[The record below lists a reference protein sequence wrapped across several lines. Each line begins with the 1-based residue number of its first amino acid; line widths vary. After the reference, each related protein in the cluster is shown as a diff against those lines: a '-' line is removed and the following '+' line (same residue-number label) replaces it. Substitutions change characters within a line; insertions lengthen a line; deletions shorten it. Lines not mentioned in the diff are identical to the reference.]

1 MYTDLRQWIWIRKQ
15 ILEQGVSRRQIAREI
30 PIDRKTVAKI
40 ARHPAP
46 LGYRRSK
53 PYWRPAIRPH
63 VHEIQALLRQNEAL
77 PKRDRLNVMDMYLKL
92 KADCGYAGSYSAL
105 RDYVRQHSGPPVP
118 PVDVWG
124 DVYEMLT
131 KLPKRDAIAL
141 LDLLSKSDKPV
152 VSERKA
158 KELISKCGGLFEARL
173 SRKHEHQKLKEE
185 ATVKWIHDVLQKSK
199 SQDEIKQDIGAI
211 PDFEKLLDQVYTG
224 GLKKRNKAMSVL
236 ASAHGMS
243 ARTICKILNIS
254 RGAAR
259 RYLKDFEVGG
269 VKQMNVRQCKVP
281 TKSNNECI
289 RKAVLATLHEPPSA
303 YGINRTSWKC
313 DDLLSV
319 LTTKGTKISR
329 SVLAEIVKKEG
340 FKWKTARVVL
350 TSKDP
355 EYREKLTNIQDIL
368 GALKDDEA
376 FFSIDEYGPFSIK
389 MKGGRKLVAPGEH
402 FTIPQWQKSRGKL
415 IMTAALEL
423 SSNQVTHFYSE
434 KKNTDEMI
442 KMADLLVDRYRD
454 CSKIWLSWDAAS
466 WHISK
471 KLNEHI
477 ESINEKAALNGGPA
491 LATAPLPAGAQF
503 LNVIESVFSGLARNV
518 IHHSDYRSAD
528 EAKQAIDKYFE
539 SRNSHFLHNP
549 KRAGKKIWGKER
561 VISRFDDAN
570 NCKDPRYR

>member
-1 MYTDLRQWIWIRKQ
+1 VWGEVYEML
-15 ILEQGVSRRQIAREI
+15 V
-30 PIDRKTVAKI
+30 
-40 ARHPAP
+40 
-46 LGYRRSK
+46 
-53 PYWRPAIRPH
+53 
-63 VHEIQALLRQNEAL
+63 AL
-77 PKRDRLNVMDMYLKL
+77 PKRDAK
-92 KADCGYAGSYSAL
+92 
-105 RDYVRQHSGPPVP
+105 
-118 PVDVWG
+118 
-124 DVYEMLT
+124 
-131 KLPKRDAIAL
+131 AL
-141 LDLLSKSDKPV
+141 LRLISNSDKPV

-158 KELISKCGGLFEARL
+158 KELISKCQNLFEARL
-173 SRKHEHQKLKEE
+173 SRKHKRRKLKEE
-185 ATVKWIHDVLQKSK
+185 ATAKWIHDVLKKSK
-199 SQDEIKQDIGAI
+199 SQDEIKQDIGDI

-224 GLKKRNKAMSVL
+224 GLTRRNKAMCVL
-236 ASAHGMS
+236 ASAHGIS

-254 RGAAR
+254 RGSVR

-269 VKQMNVRQCKVP
+269 VKQLNARQCKVP
-281 TKSNNECI
+281 RKSDNECI
-289 RKAVLATLHEPPSA
+289 RRTVLATLHEPPSA
-303 YGINRTSWKC
+303 YGINRTSWKH

-319 LTTKGTKISR
+319 LATKGTKISCG
-329 SVLAEIVKKEG
+329 VLAEILKKEG
-340 FKWKTARVVL
+340 FKWKAARVVL

-355 EYREKLTNIQDIL
+355 EYREKLTNIQEIL

-376 FFSIDEYGPFSIK
+376 FFSIDEYGPFSVK
-389 MKGGRKLVAPGEH
+389 MKGGRKLVAPGEE
-402 FTIPQWQKSRGKL
+402 FTIPQWQRSRGKL

-442 KMADLLVDRYRD
+442 KMADLLVDAYRD
-454 CSKIWLSWDAAS
+454 RSKIWLSWDAAS

-477 ESINEKAALNGGPA
+477 ESINEKAALNGGPV

-528 EAKQAIDKYFE
+528 EAKRAIDKYFE
-539 SRNSHFLHNP
+539 SRNAHFLHNP

-561 VISRFDDAN
+561 VVSRFDDAN